1 MGKVD
6 DVMRDKAQVRN
17 TFYRDPAKLGARE
30 ELHRRF
36 QVPPLPMADWVL
48 DLVDLSRVERYA
60 ERSGAKPAK
69 DNAFKV
75 ALGQRVVA
83 RALRQA
89 ATMEI

>member
-36 QVPPLPMADWVL
+36 RVTPLHMADWEL
-48 DLVDLSRVERYA
+48 DLVDLSRIEQV
-60 ERSGAKPAK
+60 
-69 DNAFKV
+69 V
-75 ALGQRVVA
+75 ALSQVLPLAVRGTCDAVA
-83 RALRQA
+83 A
-89 ATMEI
+89 A